1 VWFIA
6 GTTCRLYRQHVVFQT
21 RDGIHQGILHSVRDG
36 GILVRPV
43 GGSTTRACRH
53 RGEVGLV
60 VVRSSDVTGAQKQDV
75 GAGARPGGRQ
85 SAPFPMVCRTSGN
98 AIKYG
103 GKGRIGIGSG
113 LNDDLFRRHTSH
125 QRYQS
130 GRIACVCGKDWIE
143 TGMASSN
150 AGASTL

>member
-1 VWFIA
+1 MWFIA
-6 GTTCRLYRQHVVFQT
+6 GTTCRLYGQHVVFQT

-85 SAPFPMVCRTSGN
+85 SRSFS
-98 AIKYG
+98 YG
-103 GKGRIGIGSG
+103 LQNERERDKV
-113 LNDDLFRRHTSH
+113 RR
-125 QRYQS
+125 QRKN
-130 GRIACVCGKDWIE
+130 RNWKWTE
-143 TGMASSN
+143 R
-150 AGASTL
+150 